1 MALRNADKD
10 VSEQRDVYTWS
21 SQGQVYG
28 LGATFAT
35 LTGPVSSVPTGQ
47 TLFLAGPMP
56 YPYVLQSVNALCV
69 GSSGAPQ
76 MVISI
81 LRPIPSAAMTAIIVS
96 ISNMVIC
103 QGASFLGFGASAV
116 GYLGYSGL
124 AATGSTLLL
133 GQRGDLI
140 VASTAV
146 ANTASLQLMVNIVV
160 QKVQDVVKM
169 DGV

>member
-10 VSEQRDVYTWS
+10 SSEQRDWITWNS
-21 SQGQVYG
+21 TGQAWGFG
-28 LGATFAT
+28 LAGAT
-35 LTGPVSSVPTGQ
+35 GGVGSVPTGS

-56 YPYVLQSVNALCV
+56 YPYVIQSANAMSI
-69 GSSGAPQ
+69 GTSGAPQ
-76 MVISI
+76 LAFTI
-81 LRPIPSAAMTAIIVS
+81 LRPIAGAAMTSIAIG

-103 QGASFLGFGASAV
+103 SGISFLGFGSSAV

-133 GQRGDLI
+133 GQRGDLLL
-140 VASTAV
+140 ATTAV
-146 ANTASLQLMVNIVV
+146 ANTACTQLMINMVV